1 MLLLDTVQAIHYN
14 TVPNY
19 SINEFYIKMP
29 SSNNSFRTLYN
40 SLLDGRRFPDDVRSR
55 EDGLL
60 LITALLADTV
70 STQRGQLSDDQDNPE
85 GGKRNPFAPLTSHS
99 EYTRMK
105 STLQAALSR
114 WARHFASTGKD
125 LMALY
130 HFAELLLLFRQASEL
145 PWLAGYASARDLPFP
160 QAAYNVPEQA
170 VDCAWQVLDAASECM
185 SDDNLRLSIWLPVAV
200 YFSALVV
207 WKKLQ
212 SNGSKEGVRGSMK
225 MLTMFA
231 NELVRLPWPCCVEM
245 ATTLHKL
252 VKG

>member
-1 MLLLDTVQAIHYN
+1 MLLLDIVQAIHYN

-29 SSNNSFRTLYN
+29 SSNSSFRTLYK
-40 SLLDGRRFPDDVRSR
+40 SLLHGRPLPEDVRSR

-60 LITALLADTV
+60 LLTALLADIV
-70 STQRGQLSDDQDNPE
+70 STQRGQLSDDQDISD
-85 GGKRNPFAPLTSHS
+85 GGARNPYAPLTSHS

-105 STLQAALSR
+105 STIQAALSR
-114 WARHFASTGKD
+114 WARHFASTGSD

-130 HFAELLLLFRQASEL
+130 HFAEMLLLFPQTSEL
-145 PWLAGYASARDLPFP
+145 PWLAGYASAQDPFF
-160 QAAYNVPEQA
+160 QQVKYNVPEKA
-170 VDCAWQVLDAASECM
+170 ASHAWQVLDAASECM
-185 SDDNLRLSIWLPVAV
+185 SDDNRRLSIWLPVAV
-200 YFSALVV
+200 YLSALVV

-212 SNGSKEGVRGSMK
+212 VNGSKEGVRGSMR

-245 ATTLHKL
+245 AATLHKL